1 LLTLIA
7 DFLPFITILIIIIIR
22 LLGNAKIDTFV
33 LNIFKIMSF
42 FLDEKDLKK
51 LIVIGDRIL
60 VKPKVPQSKTKS
72 GLLLPPGVN
81 ENEKVQIGY
90 VVKVGPGY
98 PIPSV
103 NDVDEP
109 WKNRSDEPKYVPLQ
123 PKEGDQAVYLQNS
136 AIEVEFNKEKFVVV
150 PHSAIL
156 LLLRDDGLFE

>member
-1 LLTLIA
+1 M
-7 DFLPFITILIIIIIR
+7 
-22 LLGNAKIDTFV
+22 GV
-33 LNIFKIMSF
+33 L
-42 FLDEKDLKK
+42 LDEKDLDK

-60 VKPKVPQSKTKS
+60 IRPKVPQSKTKT

-90 VVKVGPGY
+90 VMKVGPGY

-123 PKEGDQAVYLQNS
+123 PKIGDQAVYLQNS
-136 AIEVEFNKEKFVVV
+136 AIEIEFNNEKFVVV
-150 PHSAIL
+150 SHSAIL
-156 LLLRDDGLFE
+156 LLLRDKGLFE

>member
-1 LLTLIA
+1 M
-7 DFLPFITILIIIIIR
+7 
-22 LLGNAKIDTFV
+22 GV
-33 LNIFKIMSF
+33 LF
-42 FLDEKDLKK
+42 DEKDLKK

-60 VKPKVPQSKTKS
+60 IKPKVPQSKTKS

-103 NDVDEP
+103 NDSDEP
-109 WKNRSDEPKYVPLQ
+109 WKNRTEEPKYVPLQ
-123 PKEGDQAVYLQNS
+123 PREGDQAVYIQNS
-136 AIEVEFNKEKFVVV
+136 AIEIEFNKEKYIVV
-150 PHSAIL
+150 PQSAIL

>member
-1 LLTLIA
+1 MS
-7 DFLPFITILIIIIIR
+7 
-22 LLGNAKIDTFV
+22 V
-33 LNIFKIMSF
+33 L
-42 FLDEKDLKK
+42 LDEKDLDK

-60 VKPKVPQSKTKS
+60 IRPKVPQSKTRS

-90 VVKVGPGY
+90 VMKVGPGY

-123 PKEGDQAVYLQNS
+123 PKVGDQAVYLQSS
-136 AIEVEFNKEKFVVV
+136 AIEIEFNNEKYIVVS
-150 PHSAIL
+150 HSAIL
-156 LLLRDDGLFE
+156 LLLRDNGLFD

>member
-1 LLTLIA
+1 MSLL
-7 DFLPFITILIIIIIR
+7 F
-22 LLGNAKIDTFV
+22 
-33 LNIFKIMSF
+33 
-42 FLDEKDLKK
+42 DEKDLSK
-51 LIVIGDRIL
+51 LIVIGDRVLI
-60 VKPKVPQSKTKS
+60 KPKVPQSKTKS

-81 ENEKVQIGY
+81 ENEKVLTGF

-136 AIEVEFNKEKFVVV
+136 AIEIEFNREKYVIV

-156 LLLRDDGLFE
+156 LLLRDEGLFE

>member
-1 LLTLIA
+1 MS
-7 DFLPFITILIIIIIR
+7 
-22 LLGNAKIDTFV
+22 V
-33 LNIFKIMSF
+33 L
-42 FLDEKDLKK
+42 LDEKDLDK

-60 VKPKVPQSKTKS
+60 IRPKVPQSKTKS

-90 VVKVGPGY
+90 VMKVGPGY

-123 PKEGDQAVYLQNS
+123 PKVGDQAVYLQNS
-136 AIEVEFNKEKFVVV
+136 AIEIEFNNEKYIVIS
-150 PHSAIL
+150 HSAIL
-156 LLLRDDGLFE
+156 LLLRDNGLFE

>member
-1 LLTLIA
+1 M
-7 DFLPFITILIIIIIR
+7 
-22 LLGNAKIDTFV
+22 GV
-33 LNIFKIMSF
+33 V
-42 FLDEKDLKK
+42 LDEKDLDK

-60 VKPKVPQSKTKS
+60 IRPKMPQSKTKS

-90 VVKVGPGY
+90 VMKVGPGY

-123 PKEGDQAVYLQNS
+123 PKVGDQAVYLQNS
-136 AIEVEFNKEKFVVV
+136 AIEIEFNEEKFIVV

-156 LLLRDDGLFE
+156 LLLRDNGLFE

>member
-1 LLTLIA
+1 MS
-7 DFLPFITILIIIIIR
+7 
-22 LLGNAKIDTFV
+22 V
-33 LNIFKIMSF
+33 L
-42 FLDEKDLKK
+42 LDEKDLQK

-60 VKPKVPQSKTKS
+60 IKPKTPQSQTRS
-72 GLLLPPGVN
+72 GLFLPPGVN

-90 VVKVGPGY
+90 VLKVGPGY

-103 NDVDEP
+103 NDSDEP
-109 WKNRSDEPKYVPLQ
+109 WRNHTEEPKYVPLQ

-136 AIEVEFNKEKFVVV
+136 AIEIEFNKEKYIVV

>member
-1 LLTLIA
+1 
-7 DFLPFITILIIIIIR
+7 
-22 LLGNAKIDTFV
+22 
-33 LNIFKIMSF
+33 MSL

-60 VKPKVPQSKTKS
+60 IKPRIPQSKTKS

-90 VVKVGPGY
+90 VVKAGPGY
-98 PIPSV
+98 PIPAV

-109 WKNRSDEPKYVPLQ
+109 WKDRSGEPKYVPLQ

-136 AIEVEFNKEKFVVV
+136 AIEIEFNKEKYVVV

-156 LLLRDDGLFE
+156 ILLRDDGLFE